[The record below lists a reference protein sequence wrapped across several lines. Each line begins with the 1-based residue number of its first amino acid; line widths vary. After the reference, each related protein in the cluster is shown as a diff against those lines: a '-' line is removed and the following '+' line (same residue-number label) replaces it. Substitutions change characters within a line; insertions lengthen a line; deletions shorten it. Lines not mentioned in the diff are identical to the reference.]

1 MSLNGSGV
9 MIPDERHQSMRCLGQ
24 PQELVVDHGKRYC
37 ITLINAN
44 ADSHVFHM
52 HGHTFTTLETSTS
65 PIRSTAGSVSEQMAA
80 WRDSVLV
87 PGGQCS
93 RRTICFE
100 ADNAA
105 GGVWPF
111 HCHMA
116 YHLASG
122 MMLLIRYQEDGNRG
136 GEVCQRLAA
145 IEDQERRKVKQKMA
159 EGVACVLAA
168 IALGW
173 MVVLGLRHRHKRD
186 LYYTMPLP
194 TVTQPYAV

>member
-44 ADSHVFHM
+44 SDSHVFHM

-65 PIRSTAGSVSEQMAA
+65 PIRSTAGSVPEQMAA

-122 MMLLIRYQEDGNRG
+122 MMLLSISKRVTSDVVNSLELRSLLTIFWTSIVNSFYSDGCGFADTIDTNEQPDVWRTDSIKMQRTIRRS
-136 GEVCQRLAA
+136 
-145 IEDQERRKVKQKMA
+145 
-159 EGVACVLAA
+159 
-168 IALGW
+168 
-173 MVVLGLRHRHKRD
+173 
-186 LYYTMPLP
+186 
-194 TVTQPYAV
+194 